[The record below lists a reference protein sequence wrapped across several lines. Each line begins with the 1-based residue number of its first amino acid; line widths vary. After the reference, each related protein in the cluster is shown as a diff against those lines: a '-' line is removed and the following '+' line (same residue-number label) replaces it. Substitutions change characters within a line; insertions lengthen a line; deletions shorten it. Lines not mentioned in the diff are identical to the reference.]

1 MNDLVLCLVARC
13 LQDLREE
20 GAVQLGLRLSLFF
33 FVCNCLLLFVID
45 CHCMSLFA
53 IDCDCFNVRER
64 KEAQCNWVRQGI
76 NLRRMTSEL
85 IASKKLT
92 ENDLAITWRM
102 QFPNERTEGK
112 GGGGYFD
119 IQSVISRVIK
129 GIFHDRL
136 TLYCKCLLVYAP

>member
-1 MNDLVLCLVARC
+1 M
-13 LQDLREE
+13 
-20 GAVQLGLRLSLFF
+20 
-33 FVCNCLLLFVID
+33 
-45 CHCMSLFA
+45 
-53 IDCDCFNVRER
+53 
-64 KEAQCNWVRQGI
+64 
-76 NLRRMTSEL
+76 RRMTSEL

-129 GIFHDRL
+129 GILHEKTKTHKRL
-136 TLYCKCLLVYAP
+136 SGVDSRSDSG

>member
-1 MNDLVLCLVARC
+1 M
-13 LQDLREE
+13 
-20 GAVQLGLRLSLFF
+20 
-33 FVCNCLLLFVID
+33 
-45 CHCMSLFA
+45 
-53 IDCDCFNVRER
+53 
-64 KEAQCNWVRQGI
+64 
-76 NLRRMTSEL
+76 RRMTSEL

-129 GIFHDRL
+129 GILRDKTHIAL
-136 TLYCKCLLVYAP
+136 KMPVVYATVAKKMNRY